1 MDSISHDYNACQ
13 PKRPDAKTYYRYS
26 AFIAISRCPAGSEG
40 KPIQDQRKE
49 NGNAEARPLARGEHS
64 DRTTQN
70 DLQQGSSP
78 LARGPH
84 GAVPVDSDRP
94 RLIPA
99 RAGNTAS
106 CAVKSLA
113 VRAHPRSRGEHEYPG
128 GGWYLDK
135 GSSPLARGTQLPTLW
150 CVLCCGL
157 IPARAGNTIA
167 TSCLKRARRAHP
179 RSRGEH
185 NLSRRL
191 WTLRRGSSPL
201 ARGTRQITGAVT
213 DVRGLIPARAGNTDS
228 SSNRSI
234 SSWAH
239 PRSRGDHRQIPHPKS
254 SGVGSSPLA
263 RGPPWR
269 YRGVLYD
276 PGLIPARAGTTL

>member
-113 VRAHPRSRGEHEYPG
+113 VRAHPRSRGEHDSHFVPEKG
-128 GGWYLDK
+128 AK
-135 GSSPLARGTQLPTLW
+135 GSSPLARGTQPIAAFMDAPT
-150 CVLCCGL
+150 GL
-157 IPARAGNTIA
+157 IPARAGNTA
-167 TSCLKRARRAHP
+167 DYRRGNRCARAHP
-179 RSRGEH
+179 RARGEH
-185 NLSRRL
+185 GFFEQSQHL
-191 WTLRRGSSPL
+191 
-201 ARGTRQITGAVT
+201 
-213 DVRGLIPARAGNTDS
+213 
-228 SSNRSI
+228 
-234 SSWAH
+234 
-239 PRSRGDHRQIPHPKS
+239 
-254 SGVGSSPLA
+254 
-263 RGPPWR
+263 
-269 YRGVLYD
+269 
-276 PGLIPARAGTTL
+276 

>member
-113 VRAHPRSRGEHEYPG
+113 VRAHPRSRGEHTKTDTTHP
-128 GGWYLDK
+128 LRP
-135 GSSPLARGTQLPTLW
+135 GSSPLARGTLLHATAQP
-150 CVLCCGL
+150 GARRL
-157 IPARAGNTIA
+157 IPARAGNTEIA
-167 TSCLKRARRAHP
+167 EVLAPQTAAHP

-185 NLSRRL
+185 VTRFSTRYPSF
-191 WTLRRGSSPL
+191 GSSPL
-201 ARGTRQITGAVT
+201 ARGTR
-213 DVRGLIPARAGNTDS
+213 R
-228 SSNRSI
+228 NR
-234 SSWAH
+234 H
-239 PRSRGDHRQIPHPKS
+239 
-254 SGVGSSPLA
+254 
-263 RGPPWR
+263 
-269 YRGVLYD
+269 
-276 PGLIPARAGTTL
+276 